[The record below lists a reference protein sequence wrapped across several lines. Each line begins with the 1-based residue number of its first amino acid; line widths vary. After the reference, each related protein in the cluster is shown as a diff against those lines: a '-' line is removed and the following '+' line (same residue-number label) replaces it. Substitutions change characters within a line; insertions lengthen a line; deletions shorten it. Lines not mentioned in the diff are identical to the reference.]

1 MIEIYQIS
9 IILALASIVI
19 EMLTG
24 TLILSA
30 MAFSFLIVA
39 LFQYVSNGFELDR
52 DLIIFS
58 VSMFMSIFFLRITYK
73 KKSDV
78 KRLDSDDINM
88 Y

>member
-9 IILALASIVI
+9 IILALASIII
-19 EMLTG
+19 EMFTG

-30 MAFSFLIVA
+30 ASFSFIIVA
-39 LFQYVSNGFELDR
+39 IFQYISNEFSLDR
-52 DLIIFS
+52 DLIIFTI
-58 VSMFMSIFFLRITYK
+58 SMFTSIFFLRIIYR

-78 KRLDSDDINM
+78 KRLKDDDINM